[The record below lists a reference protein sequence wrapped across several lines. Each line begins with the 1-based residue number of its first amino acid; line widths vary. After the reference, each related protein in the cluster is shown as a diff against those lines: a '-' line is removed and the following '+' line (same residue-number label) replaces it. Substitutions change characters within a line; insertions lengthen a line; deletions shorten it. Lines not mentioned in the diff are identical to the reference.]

1 MQVQSTL
8 LFESVEQIYS
18 RVFRQLRPRTVL
30 PDIVIRYCRFANVNS
45 FIRLAEGRMEVRI
58 ADVLEGAPAPIQEAL
73 AFILLGKLFRKPIP
87 DSYGHRYRLW
97 LNRSDV
103 RRQVS
108 LLRRV
113 RGRKFLS
120 APQGQCYDL
129 EPMFEELN
137 QRFFDGLMAR
147 PALGWS
153 LRPSRT
159 LLGHYDPAHHAIV
172 LSKILD
178 RDAVPRLA
186 VEYVLYHEMLHL
198 RHPTVH
204 KGARRCVHTPEFKAA
219 EKLFPGLVDAR
230 AALKLLG

>member
-8 LFESVEQIYS
+8 LFESIEQIYT
-18 RVFRQLRPRTVL
+18 RVFQDVRPRTAAPEIAVQ
-30 PDIVIRYCRFANVNS
+30 YCRFANVNS
-45 FIRLAEGRMEVRI
+45 FIRYSDGRLEVRI

-73 AFILLGKLFRKPIP
+73 AFILIGKLFRKPVAT
-87 DSYGHRYRLW
+87 SYSHRYRLW

-113 RGRKFLS
+113 RGRKLLNP
-120 APQGQCYDL
+120 PQGECYDL

-137 QRFFDGLMAR
+137 LRFFDGLMAR
-147 PALGWS
+147 PVLGWS
-153 LRPSRT
+153 RRPSRT
-159 LLGHYDPAHHAIV
+159 MLGHYDPSHHAIV
-172 LSKILD
+172 LSRSLD
-178 RDAVPRLA
+178 RTQVPRLA

-198 RHPTVH
+198 LHPTEH

-219 EKLFPGLVDAR
+219 EKRFPGLAEAR
-230 AALKLLG
+230 AALKLLV

>member
-1 MQVQSTL
+1 MV
-8 LFESVEQIYS
+8 
-18 RVFRQLRPRTVL
+18 
-30 PDIVIRYCRFANVNS
+30 RYCRFANVNS
-45 FIRLAEGRMEVRI
+45 FIRLTEGRLEVRI
-58 ADVLEGAPAPIQEAL
+58 ADVLEGAPSPIQEAL
-73 AFILLGKLFRKPIP
+73 AFILIGKLFRKPIP
-87 DSYGHRYRLW
+87 ESYGHRYRLW

-113 RGRKFLS
+113 RGRKLLA
-120 APQGQCYDL
+120 APQGQFYDL

-137 QRFFDGLMAR
+137 QRFFGGLMAR

-178 RDAVPRLA
+178 RDSVPRLA

-204 KGARRCVHTPEFKAA
+204 KGVRRCVHTPEFKAA
-219 EKLFPGLVDAR
+219 EKLFPGLVEAR
-230 AALKLLG
+230 AALKRLV

>member
-18 RVFRQLRPRTVL
+18 RVFRQLRPRTAL
-30 PDIVIRYCRFANVNS
+30 PDIVIRYCRVANVNS
-45 FIRLAEGRMEVRI
+45 FIRLAEGRLEVRI

-73 AFILLGKLFRKPIP
+73 AFILIGKLFRKPIP

-108 LLRRV
+108 ILRRV
-113 RGRKFLS
+113 RGRKLLS